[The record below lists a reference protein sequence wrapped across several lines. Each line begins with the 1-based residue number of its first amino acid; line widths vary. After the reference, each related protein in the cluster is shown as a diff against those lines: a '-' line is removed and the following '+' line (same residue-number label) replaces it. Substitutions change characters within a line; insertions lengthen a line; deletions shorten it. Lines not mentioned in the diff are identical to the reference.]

1 MEIEMLVLI
10 LVLIFLLIMIW
21 PRILNYAEYWPT
33 SLKKIRKMLKIA
45 KLKKNE
51 RFYDL
56 GSGDGRF
63 VIIAEKEFKA
73 NAEGIEIDPFRWLA
87 ATILA
92 FLFARNAKIRLGNYL
107 NCDFSDADVIAL
119 FLKPKPMAKLEKKLK
134 NLKKGARIVS
144 YMWKFPNVKP
154 VYENEKEKIF
164 LYITK

>member
-1 MEIEMLVLI
+1 MEIEMLALI
-10 LVLIFLLIMIW
+10 LFLVLLLIMIW

-33 SLKKIRKMLKIA
+33 SLKKARKMLKIA

-51 RFYDL
+51 KFYDL
-56 GSGDGRF
+56 GCGDGRF
-63 VIIAEKEFKA
+63 VIIAEKEFDAK
-73 NAEGIEIDPFRWLA
+73 AEGIEIDPFRWIT

-92 FLFARNAKIRLGNYL
+92 FLFAENAKIRFGNYL
-107 NCDFSDADVIAL
+107 NHDFSDADVIAL

-134 NLKKGARIVS
+134 SLKKGTRIVS

-164 LYITK
+164 LYVRN